1 MSAEQVKIEKNM
13 LYRVVWG
20 LANALTHT
28 LMPTAWHGREN
39 LPAEAPYVM
48 IGNHNHALDPVFMC
62 VAVKK
67 HQVCF
72 MAKKELAKNP
82 VAKWFLVR
90 LHCILVDRH
99 NSDMEAMRNSTR
111 VLREGHILG
120 IFPEGTRHHE
130 GQMEQIEAGTA
141 LLTMRAKV
149 PLVPVYFGQKVGF
162 FRKNHC
168 WIGAPIPYE
177 DLLQDGINTETC
189 EKLNE
194 RIRETYRKMQSEHP
208 FRKK

>member
-1 MSAEQVKIEKNM
+1 MSAQKVSIEKNTF
-13 LYRVVWG
+13 YKVIWG
-20 LANALTHT
+20 LATALTHT
-28 LMPTAWHGREN
+28 LMPTEWHGREN

-82 VAKWFLVR
+82 VAKWFLIK

-99 NSDMEAMRNSTR
+99 NSDMEAMRNCTR

-120 IFPEGTRHHE
+120 IFPEGTRYHE

-141 LLTMRAKV
+141 LLTMRAKA
-149 PLVPVYFGQKVGF
+149 PLVPVYLEQKVRF
-162 FRKNHC
+162 FHKNHC
-168 WIGAPIPYE
+168 WIGAPIAYD

-194 RIRETYRKMQSEHP
+194 RIRETYRKMQQEHP
-208 FRKK
+208 FRKN

>member
-1 MSAEQVKIEKNM
+1 MSSEQVKIEKNM

-28 LMPTAWHGREN
+28 LMPTTWHGREN

-90 LHCILVDRH
+90 FHCILVDRH

-162 FRKNHC
+162 FRTNHC